1 MLTFFLKFHLT
12 GKICILCAPILK
24 KTTNIYNLVCLFVL
38 AKVWLHSFF
47 QPCFTGDK
55 AQGVSL
61 LYASASKGNCF
72 FQSYCFPLTVLR
84 FICYSSRAFLLKL
97 A

>member
-1 MLTFFLKFHLT
+1 MLEFL
-12 GKICILCAPILK
+12 ILK
-24 KTTNIYNLVCLFVL
+24 KLPLNHKYVHIVCLYISVERDICIYNLLLFVL

-61 LYASASKGNCF
+61 LYASASKGN
-72 FQSYCFPLTVLR
+72 Y
-84 FICYSSRAFLLKL
+84 
-97 A
+97 